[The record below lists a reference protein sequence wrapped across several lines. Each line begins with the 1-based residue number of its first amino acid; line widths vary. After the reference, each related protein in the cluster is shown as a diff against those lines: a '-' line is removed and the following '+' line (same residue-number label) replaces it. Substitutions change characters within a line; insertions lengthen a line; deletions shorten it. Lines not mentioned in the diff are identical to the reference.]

1 MRIGIDIDDVITE
14 TSIAVK
20 EYIEKYDKDGDMM
33 NHIEEVM
40 RGDMPTQNIKDFFKN
55 ESSKIFK
62 RVKLKPNASQVIEK
76 LINSGNE
83 IFIITSRGDPKM
95 KGTTE
100 CTLEYF
106 RNNNIKYTK
115 ILFNSFEK
123 AKICKENKIDL
134 MIDDSEKYCR
144 EILKENIKSIL
155 FTSEINKT
163 IPTKIERVNNW
174 LELEEKID
182 TIINKDNKKI

>member
-20 EYIEKYDKDGDMM
+20 EYIEKYDKDRDMM

-163 IPTKIERVNNW
+163 IPTKIERVNN
-174 LELEEKID
+174 
-182 TIINKDNKKI
+182 

>member
-1 MRIGIDIDDVITE
+1 
-14 TSIAVK
+14 
-20 EYIEKYDKDGDMM
+20 
-33 NHIEEVM
+33 
-40 RGDMPTQNIKDFFKN
+40 
-55 ESSKIFK
+55 
-62 RVKLKPNASQVIEK
+62 
-76 LINSGNE
+76 
-83 IFIITSRGDPKM
+83 M

-163 IPTKIERVNNW
+163 IPTKIERVNN
-174 LELEEKID
+174 
-182 TIINKDNKKI
+182 